1 MRLSDSPKGLLH
13 EGMPS
18 VKHDLGRTR
27 DIKKVLPQCYL
38 KASTWGMK
46 WPIMFCYMSKM
57 SKDSLRRHST
67 IKVKSNSLWKDH
79 SSLFQLFFMH
89 ILQFQRTSAF
99 PPPFIELIVKVSS
112 LGYPL
117 QMTHLM
123 AIFLFFRPCTS
134 ASLSR
139 VVFEIDR
146 RNLHWDGPKPT
157 TSTYD

>member
-27 DIKKVLPQCYL
+27 DIWVLPQCYL
-38 KASTWGMK
+38 KASTWGTK

-67 IKVKSNSLWKDH
+67 IKVKVQ
-79 SSLFQLFFMH
+79 LFQLFFMH
-89 ILQFQRTSAF
+89 ILKFQRTSAF

-123 AIFLFFRPCTS
+123 AIFLFFGPCTS
-134 ASLSR
+134 SSLSR